1 VPRRILYFA
10 DPMCSWCWGFSPVI
24 ADIASRV
31 AGRASVR
38 VVVGGLRIDTDRAMD
53 DRQKA
58 SIRHHWEEVNRATG
72 QPFDFGFFDRA
83 GFVYDTEPACR
94 AVVAVR
100 SLAPDA
106 TLGYFRAVQQAF
118 YAENR
123 DVTAADTLADLARGL
138 GLDGEAFASV
148 FAAPEVMEATRADFT
163 LTATIGVGGFPSVIL
178 QDDTKYAWLTQG
190 YQPLADLAPQIDHWL
205 SGVAAN

>member
-24 ADIASRV
+24 AAIQSRA

-38 VVVGGLRIDTDRAMD
+38 VVVGGLRVDTDRAMD

-58 SIRHHWEEVNRATG
+58 SIRRHWEEVSRATG
-72 QPFDFGFFDRA
+72 QPFDFGFFDRS

-100 SLAPDA
+100 SLAPNV
-106 TLGYFRAVQQAF
+106 TLGYFRAVQNAF

-123 DVTAADTLADLARGL
+123 DVTAIDTLADLARASDV
-138 GLDGEAFASV
+138 DGDAFASV
-148 FAAPEVMEATRADFT
+148 FSAPEVVDATRADFT
-163 LTATIGVGGFPSVIL
+163 LAATIGVGGFPSVIL

-190 YQPLADLAPQIDHWL
+190 YQPLANVAPQIDHWL
-205 SGVAAN
+205 SAAAAH